1 MEKANPLGPEKPDPK
16 SEAPSWA
23 PSTRITVWARHG
35 ALALLFIVAAVFL
48 FWNLGAKYLWQ
59 DEAVTAVLGTRLM
72 KFGKP
77 LAYDG
82 VNLITMDHF
91 SGEDAKTVDQRTADP
106 EIAVKYYADHGDF
119 KQNTAWIGQPWGQF
133 LAAGVSLTL
142 FGHNTVA
149 ARLPYAF
156 AAFLTV
162 VLLYWFVRREFKDPL
177 VAWLAAA
184 ILLANVFWVIHS
196 RQCRYYA
203 LSTLFLL
210 LTLIAFTRWR
220 RGQAWGGLLF
230 VVTAWCWFQV
240 DFGSFFPG
248 IAILLLAAIW
258 AAWPRIHWV
267 LFAGTVLGIAVAPW
281 VWYYELAN
289 RVKPAAVP
297 WADRFLLNL
306 FHFNQFLIPLLALL
320 AAGALLAIRWR
331 TLDPLPRLILV
342 VALALLLAA
351 LVWVPAVAPYAFHR
365 YIVQL
370 APLAALCV
378 AWVLSEVTAWITRH
392 RPREEWRR
400 CLIAGSLA
408 VFVVVCPLLSNLV
421 RIPLRQ
427 VVPRTS
433 ALGLFIRP
441 EWAVFYKEIFAPEPD
456 PNRLTVEALARV
468 ASAKDEILI
477 NYEDV
482 PLMFYTDYRIR
493 GGIPCFRVEDSSRAP
508 PRFLVYRRSV
518 GFHAAVFNREIMR
531 YRWRQIRSDI
541 PDVPWGNIPE
551 PEFRMRANPSSA
563 RPIYFAENLD
573 SSPSNQAPNREH
585 EAQPQ

>member
-1 MEKANPLGPEKPDPK
+1 MEKANPLGCEKPDRT
-16 SEAPSWA
+16 SEAPPWGRRA
-23 PSTRITVWARHG
+23 
-35 ALALLFIVAAVFL
+35 ALVLLFIVAAVL
-48 FWNLGAKYLWQ
+48 LGSNLGAKYLWQ
-59 DEAVTAVLGTRLM
+59 DEAATAVLGARLM

-91 SGEDAKTVDQRTADP
+91 AGEDAKTIDQRTGDP
-106 EIAVKYYADHGDF
+106 EIAVQYYADHGDF
-119 KQNTAWIGQPWGQF
+119 KHNTAWIGQPWGQF
-133 LAAGVSLTL
+133 LAVGVSLKL

-149 ARLPYAF
+149 ARLPFAV

-177 VAWLAAA
+177 LGWLTAA

-203 LSTLFLL
+203 LSSLFLL
-210 LTLIAFTRWR
+210 LTLIAFTRWQ
-220 RGQAWGGLLF
+220 RGRAWGGLLF

-248 IAILLLAAIW
+248 LAILLLAATW
-258 AAWPRIHWV
+258 AAWPRIQRV
-267 LFAGTVLGIAVAPW
+267 LYVGGVLGMAVAPW

-289 RVKPAAVP
+289 RIKPGAAP
-297 WADRFLLNL
+297 WVDRFLLNL
-306 FHFNQFLIPLLALL
+306 FHFNQFLIPLLMLL
-320 AAGALLAIRWR
+320 AARVLLAMRWR
-331 TLDPLPRLILV
+331 NLDPIARLILFV
-342 VALALLLAA
+342 TLALLLAA

-365 YIVQL
+365 YIVHL

-378 AWVLSEVTAWITRH
+378 AWVLSEVTAWIIRN
-392 RPREEWRR
+392 RPREEWR

-408 VFVVVCPLLSNLV
+408 VFVVACPLLSTPVGAL
-421 RIPLRQ
+421 LRR

-433 ALGLFIRP
+433 PPGVVIRP
-441 EWAVFYKEIFAPEPD
+441 EWAVLYKEVFAPDPD

-468 ASAKDEILI
+468 ASAKDEILT
-477 NYEDV
+477 NYEDA

-493 GGIPCFRVEDSSRAP
+493 GCIPCFRVEDSSRVP

-518 GFHAAVFNREIMR
+518 RFVHTAVFNREITR
-531 YRWRQIRSDI
+531 YRWRQIRSDV

-551 PEFRMRANPSSA
+551 PEFRIRADPSSA
-563 RPIYFAENLD
+563 PPIVFAENLGSLRPED
-573 SSPSNQAPNREH
+573 MHR
-585 EAQPQ
+585 